1 MLKKITHKLLKEE
14 ITDREVKFVNTFAS
28 KMDHLDWESIRDEL
42 IEMGYTNEESMLL
55 ILKTISS
62 EDTDWDEDP
71 LELFELGYWFSA
83 FGKDTLEILKEHG
96 LEVDI
101 DFSDTY
107 KVGDKVYLSTDG
119 WCDFKP
125 FFDRNDGNIFESYFC
140 DEDHFRMYDLN
151 TSFDDAW
158 DSLNKKCIDYIKD
171 YLNERFLNTKV
182 TLSDSENLEDYL
194 DSDVDSTITLSSD
207 LIDRLTDDE
216 LKDLIKNSPELD
228 NLEHE
233 IEMSLEGA
241 YNTVSEREIS
251 EKFMDEIT
259 DLFGKGKWDSVVRK
273 DGIRKDKLI
282 FEITDLFN
290 GTTENY
296 IFDTGINPS
305 DDYNY
310 FLTLVQDRMDSSLNP
325 GDLSRYD
332 PYVTGDDMYEE
343 LTNRF

>member
-14 ITDREVKFVNTFAS
+14 ITDREIKFVNNFAT
-28 KMDHLDWESIRDEL
+28 KRDDLDWEGIRDEL

-62 EDTDWDEDP
+62 DDTDWDENP

-83 FGKDTLEILKEHG
+83 FGKDTLEILKEYG
-96 LEVDI
+96 YEVDI

-119 WCDFKP
+119 WCDFKS
-125 FFDRNDGNIFESYFC
+125 FFDRHDGSIFESYFC
-140 DEDHFRMYDLN
+140 DEDHFRMYDFN
-151 TSFDDAW
+151 TSFDEAW
-158 DSLNKKCIDYIKD
+158 DTLNKKCIDYIKD
-171 YLNERFLNTKV
+171 YLKEKFLNTKV

-207 LIDRLTDDE
+207 LIDRLTDNE
-216 LKDLIKNSPELD
+216 LKDLIKNSELD
-228 NLEHE
+228 DLESE

-251 EKFMDEIT
+251 EKFTDEIT
-259 DLFGKGKWDSVVRK
+259 DLFGKGKWDTVIRK

-290 GTTENY
+290 GTAENY
-296 IFDTGINPS
+296 ILDSGTNPS

-310 FLTLVQDRMDSSLNP
+310 FLTLVEDRMDSSLNP
-325 GDLSRYD
+325 GNLSYYD

-343 LTNRF
+343 LINRF

>member
-14 ITDREVKFVNTFAS
+14 VTDREIKFVNNFAT
-28 KMDHLDWESIRDEL
+28 KRDDLDWEGIRDEL

-62 EDTDWDEDP
+62 EDTDWDENP

-83 FGKDTLEILKEHG
+83 FGEDTLEILKEHG

-107 KVGDKVYLSTDG
+107 RVGDKVYLSTDG

-125 FFDRNDGNIFESYFC
+125 FFDRDDQRIFDSYFC
-140 DEDHFRMYDLN
+140 DEDHFRMYDFN
-151 TSFDDAW
+151 TSFDETW

-207 LIDRLTDDE
+207 LINKLTDDE

-228 NLEHE
+228 DLEHE
-233 IEMSLEGA
+233 IKMSLEGA
-241 YNTVSEREIS
+241 YNSVSEREIS
-251 EKFMDEIT
+251 EKFIDEII

-273 DGIRKDKLI
+273 DGVRKDKLI

-296 IFDTGINPS
+296 ILDSGVNPS